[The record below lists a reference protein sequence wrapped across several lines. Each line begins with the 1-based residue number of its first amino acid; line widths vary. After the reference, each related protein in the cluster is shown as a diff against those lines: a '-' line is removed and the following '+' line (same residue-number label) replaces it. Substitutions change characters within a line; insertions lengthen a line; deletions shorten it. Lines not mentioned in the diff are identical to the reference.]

1 MKMSQNSIFRKGM
14 SRREFL
20 KIAGITGA
28 AGVLNAFGGTFL
40 SGCAPKDI
48 TTSFQLGWVK
58 NVEFAGY
65 YAADY
70 KGYYADEGLTVE
82 LAAGG
87 PAIEPISLIDSG
99 AMDIAEHGISL
110 DVIKTNNEGARVI
123 AFATL
128 TQSSPAGLLYIIKDP
143 DGNPGTIID
152 TPNAAKGKRIGLQSV
167 SNLAW
172 RVMAYDAGLSIE
184 DDMEIVLVGFDAS
197 PLLDG
202 TVDAYWGYV
211 TNQKLMLE
219 LMGYE
224 VGYLDPYEWGYK
236 VPGNFIGCNKDFY
249 NENKDLLEGFVRGSI
264 HGWNYAYDHKE
275 ELAQYVIDNFG
286 EESGLEFEQ
295 QVLELAALEPFT
307 KNAFTEENGFMSV
320 NMEDWENAIRLLVD
334 MGEISSAPELSSVV
348 TTEIVDAVYKD
359 GRIDQA

>member
-1 MKMSQNSIFRKGM
+1 M

-28 AGVLNAFGGTFL
+28 AGALGTFGGTFL
-40 SGCAPKDI
+40 SGCASKDL

-87 PAIEPISLIDSG
+87 PGIAPASLVDSR
-99 AMDIAEHGISL
+99 AVDIAEHGISL
-110 DVIKTNNEGARVI
+110 DVVKANDQGANVI
-123 AFATL
+123 VFATL

-143 DGNPGTIID
+143 DGNPGTIFESPSD
-152 TPNAAKGKRIGLQSV
+152 AKGKRIGLQSV
-167 SNLAW
+167 SDLAW
-172 RVMAYDAGLSIE
+172 GTMIRDTGLSME
-184 DDMEIVLVGFDAS
+184 DDMEIVVVGFDAS

-236 VPGNFIGCNKDFY
+236 VPGDWIGCHKDFY
-249 NENKDLLEGFVRGSI
+249 DENKDLLEGFVRGSI
-264 HGWNYAYDHKE
+264 HGWNYAYSNKE
-275 ELAQYVIDNFG
+275 ELAQYVVDNFG
-286 EESGLEFEQ
+286 KDTGLEFEQ
-295 QVLELAALEPFT
+295 QVMELAALEPFSKT
-307 KNAFTEENGFMSV
+307 PFTEENGFMAVSLD
-320 NMEDWENAIRLLVD
+320 DWENAIRLLVD
-334 MGEISSAPELSSVV
+334 MGEISSAPDVSSIA

-359 GRIDQA
+359 GRIDLA